1 MKVFSCSAC
10 GKAVFFDNVRCTNCG
25 RGLAFLPDLGVMS
38 AIESTE
44 GKDAGKAPPS
54 GKAAGTAAAGKER
67 PATGTAAAGKEPPAS
82 TKTPAGG
89 DFVVT
94 ASAAKGA
101 RYRLCRNGTEFGA
114 CNWAVPIADDDPF
127 CRACRLNEIIPNL
140 SKPHSLEAWQRV
152 ERAKRRCIYTL
163 FELGL
168 KVESKAEKPDGG
180 LAFSLKED
188 TAGEKVMTGHDNG
201 LITLNLAEADNPFRE
216 RLREQMGEAYR
227 TLLGHFRHEIGHYYW
242 DVLIKDSPDIDAFR
256 AEFGDERESYDEAL
270 KRHYK
275 KGAPPDWQQQFV
287 SMYAS
292 MHPWED
298 WAESWAHYLH
308 MVDTLGTARSY
319 GLALQP
325 EVAGRPSVARSMK
338 LATRRLDFDDFDD
351 LIAGWVPLTLAMNS
365 LNRSMGLPDIYP
377 FVLSDKATHKLRFV
391 HDVIEKV
398 ARGN

>member
-1 MKVFSCSAC
+1 MKVFTCSAC
-10 GKAVFFDNVRCTNCG
+10 GQAVFFDNVRCTNCG

-38 AIESTE
+38 AIEST
-44 GKDAGKAPPS
+44 GGTDAGKAAPA
-54 GKAAGTAAAGKER
+54 GKAAAPAGTTAPAGNVAPAGPAGTDPPAAG
-67 PATGTAAAGKEPPAS
+67 
-82 TKTPAGG
+82 
-89 DFVVT
+89 DFIVK

-101 RYRLCRNGTEFGA
+101 RYRLCRNGTEHAA
-114 CNWAVPIADDDPF
+114 CNWAVPIADDDPY

-140 SKPHSLEAWQRV
+140 SKPHSLEAWLRV

-168 KVESKAEKPDGG
+168 KVESKTQKPDGG
-180 LAFSLKED
+180 LAFSFKED

-201 LITLNLAEADNPFRE
+201 LITLNLAEADDPFRE

-256 AEFGDERESYDEAL
+256 AEFGDERESYEEAL
-270 KRHYK
+270 KRHYE
-275 KGAPPDWQQQFV
+275 KGAPPDWQMRFV

-325 EVAGRPSVARSMK
+325 VLAGRPSVERSLK

-391 HDVIEKV
+391 HDVIERV
-398 ARGN
+398 ARGS